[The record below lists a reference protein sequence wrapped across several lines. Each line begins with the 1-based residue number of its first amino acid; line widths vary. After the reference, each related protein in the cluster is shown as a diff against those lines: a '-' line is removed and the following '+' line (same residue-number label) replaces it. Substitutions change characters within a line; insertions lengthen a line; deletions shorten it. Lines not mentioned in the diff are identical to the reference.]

1 VSVLKGIFPYSRRA
15 LADVM
20 QFTCKT
26 NTNRELKRS
35 HIWRDHSRSPAACC
49 LRFSCRDTRQFGR
62 DL

>member
-1 VSVLKGIFPYSRRA
+1 
-15 LADVM
+15 M

-26 NTNRELKRS
+26 NTNRGLKRG
-35 HIWRDHSRSPAACC
+35 HIWPDRSRSAAACF